1 MNLKQAKAIT
11 GNLSKTTK
19 MPGYSWGISA
29 RLCTTGGKLQSI
41 EGSVCASCY
50 ALKGNYIWP
59 SVAKAHARRLEG
71 YNHPDWV
78 EAMIVQIEHYCKEEP
93 YFRWFDSG
101 DLQSLLMLLK
111 ISNIA
116 EGTPSVLHWLPTRE
130 YGIVRTFRETLQW
143 TWPSNLVVRMSS
155 HMIDAVP
162 TDILKGTVSSV
173 VVSDSSKAA
182 GHMCQASTRG
192 GKCGPCRA
200 CWFDTVKTVS
210 YKLH

>member
-11 GNLSKTTK
+11 GNLSKTSK
-19 MPGYSWGISA
+19 MPGYSWSISA
-29 RLCTTGGKLQSI
+29 SLCKTGSKLQNI

-50 ALKGNYIWP
+50 ALKGNYVWP
-59 SVAKAHARRLEG
+59 NVARAHERRLEG
-71 YNHPDWV
+71 YKHPDWV
-78 EAMIVQIEHYCKEEP
+78 EAMIVQINHYCKDAR

-101 DLQSLLMLLK
+101 DLQSMLMLIK
-111 ISNIA
+111 IA
-116 EGTPSVLHWLPTRE
+116 KVCEGTPTVKHWLPTRE
-130 YGIVRTFRETLQW
+130 YGIVRRYNELSGY
-143 TWPSNLVVRMSS
+143 WPDNLTVRMSS

-162 TDILKGTVSSV
+162 TDSPEGTVSSV
-173 VVSDSSKAA
+173 VVTDTAKAA

-192 GKCGPCRA
+192 GKCGPCRV